1 MLLTHLLIPLLDATS
16 KLPRNAS
23 KPGSVRIVVQASMQ
37 HKFSP
42 SDIKFEDLDEVQQDI
57 GGNNKYVAGTF
68 ILLRESSADMSY
80 GMIATQGQN

>member
-1 MLLTHLLIPLLDATS
+1 
-16 KLPRNAS
+16 
-23 KPGSVRIVVQASMQ
+23 MQ
-37 HKFSP
+37 HKLSP